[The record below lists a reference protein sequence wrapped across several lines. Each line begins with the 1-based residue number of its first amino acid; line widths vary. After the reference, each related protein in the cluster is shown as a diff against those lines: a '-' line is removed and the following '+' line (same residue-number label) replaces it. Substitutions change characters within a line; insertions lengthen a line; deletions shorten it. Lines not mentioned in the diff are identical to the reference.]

1 MGNLHP
7 AMATV
12 DLKAVSK
19 IYGTTVRAVD
29 SIDLSISDGEFIVL
43 VGPSGC
49 GKSTTLRMIA
59 GLEDLSGGTISI
71 GNRIV
76 NDVPPKDRNIAM
88 VFQNYAL
95 YPHLNVRQNLS
106 FGLECRRTFTSR
118 WRSIWDSTYR
128 AQRHAEQLEITARV
142 DTAARTLGIEHL
154 LNRPPRELSG
164 GQRQRVAVGRA
175 LVRDP
180 AVFLFDEP
188 LSNLDALLRGEL
200 RTELRI
206 LHRSLRSTMVYVTHD
221 QEEAMS
227 LADRMVVMKDG
238 VVQQIGSPAEIY
250 ETPANRFVA
259 GFIGTPP
266 MNMFEGRLATD
277 SNGRFNFYWKE
288 SIFSLCKRW
297 GAGEV
302 SALDHD
308 TVTLGIRP
316 DRLRIIPAGENENS
330 CCLTGH
336 VVTIERYGPVADIIA
351 DVNGMR
357 VISRTS
363 TDTLAAIC
371 EGDAITLEFQMQF
384 AHFFRADGSAITY
397 PVKSP
402 TH

>member
-1 MGNLHP
+1 
-7 AMATV
+7 MATV
-12 DLKAVSK
+12 ELKAVSK
-19 IYGTTVRAVD
+19 IYGATVRAVD
-29 SIDLSISDGEFIVL
+29 SVDLSISDGEFIVL

-76 NDVPPKDRNIAM
+76 NDVSPKDRNIAM

-106 FGLECRRTFTSR
+106 FGLECRRTFKSR

-142 DTAARTLGIEHL
+142 DTAARTLHIEHL
-154 LNRPPRELSG
+154 LNRLPRELSG

-188 LSNLDALLRGEL
+188 LSNLDALIRGEM
-200 RTELRI
+200 RTELRF
-206 LHRSLRSTMVYVTHD
+206 LHRSLRTTMVYVTHD
-221 QEEAMS
+221 QEEAIS

-250 ETPANRFVA
+250 DSPTNRFVA

-266 MNMFEGRLATD
+266 MNMFEGRLARD
-277 SNGRFNFYWKE
+277 STGGFTFHWKE
-288 SIFSLCKRW
+288 SVFSLCKRW
-297 GAGEV
+297 VDGEL
-302 SALDHD
+302 SALGHD

-316 DRLRIIPAGENENS
+316 DRLRFLSAGENENS

-336 VVTIERYGPVADIIA
+336 VVTIERYGPLADIVA
-351 DVNGMR
+351 VVNGMR

-363 TDTLAAIC
+363 TDTLGAIC
-371 EGDAITLEFQMQF
+371 EGDAITLEFQIQF
-384 AHFFRADGSAITY
+384 AHMFRADGSAVT
-397 PVKSP
+397 SP
-402 TH
+402 RN

>member
-1 MGNLHP
+1 
-7 AMATV
+7 MATV
-12 DLKAVSK
+12 ELKAVSK

-29 SIDLSISDGEFIVL
+29 SVDLSISDGEFIVL

-106 FGLECRRTFTSR
+106 FGLERRRTFKSR
-118 WRSIWDSTYR
+118 WRGIWNSTYR
-128 AQRHAEQLEITARV
+128 AQRHAERLAITARV
-142 DTAARTLGIEHL
+142 DAAARTLGIEQL
-154 LNRPPRELSG
+154 LHRPPRELSG

-188 LSNLDALLRGEL
+188 LSNLDALLRGEM

-206 LHRSLRSTMVYVTHD
+206 LHRSLQATMVYVTHD

-250 ETPANRFVA
+250 ESPANRFVA

-266 MNMFEGRLATD
+266 MNMFEGRIARD
-277 SNGRFNFYWKE
+277 STGDFTFLWKE
-288 SIFSLCKRW
+288 SVFSLCKRW
-297 GAGEV
+297 VAGEL
-302 SALDHD
+302 SALGHD
-308 TVTLGIRP
+308 TITLGIRP
-316 DRLRIIPAGENENS
+316 DRLRILPAGENKNS

-336 VVTIERYGPVADIIA
+336 VVTIERYGPLADIVA
-351 DVNGMR
+351 LVNGTR
-357 VISRTS
+357 VISRTA
-363 TDTLAAIC
+363 TDALGAIR

-384 AHFFRADGSAITY
+384 AHMFRADGSAVMS
-397 PVKSP
+397 PVMSP
-402 TH
+402 KN